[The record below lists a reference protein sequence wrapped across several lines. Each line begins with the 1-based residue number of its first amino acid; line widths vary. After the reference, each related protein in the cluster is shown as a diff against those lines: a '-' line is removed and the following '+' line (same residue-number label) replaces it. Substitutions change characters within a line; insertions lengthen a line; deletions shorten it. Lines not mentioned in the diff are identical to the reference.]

1 MKTQVTKHNFF
12 LTMILFLLVFTI
24 SSIMVVNAEGEETGI
39 SMEENGLPVT
49 ILDEPIPLAEL
60 PFRNVVLLLT
70 EGENYNV
77 DLSENGKLSARA
89 WMKQNGITF
98 EKNFAESVD
107 PASASGTVF
116 TGLLNGEIGEYK
128 KTIGQMMLAAGYYT
142 AYKGVFPKSTPELAS
157 LDGFG
162 FFDWTP
168 ITDATTA
175 NNQEIAS
182 DTIAWL
188 KDTGAVKNENG
199 QSFFLVVNFASLLDN
214 VPSDPEEFNKAY
226 LQSLQENDKLVYDI
240 LLTMNDLGLLHD
252 TIILMTS
259 TTTANALNALQTKTV
274 NVNTIRTPMM
284 IYHPSFGG
292 GQTVQNI
299 TSQRDLAVT
308 LLDLTNVEDFLKT
321 MIFGDLPG
329 KSLIPYLAGEGSLI
343 DESGKVVTISESGVP
358 LAEDPFG
365 DSIPFSDPTL
375 SMDGVITNQY
385 MFTRNNST
393 NERFLYDLNEDP
405 DGVKNLAADPAYAD
419 VVSTLEKQ
427 LTGE

>member
-1 MKTQVTKHNFF
+1 MKTQVTKHNLF
-12 LTMILFLLVFTI
+12 LMMILL
-24 SSIMVVNAEGEETGI
+24 IMVMTASSVMVVYAEGEGTAVP
-39 SMEENGLPVT
+39 MEEKNLPVT
-49 ILDEPIPLAEL
+49 ILDEPIPLADL

-77 DLSENGKLSARA
+77 DLSENGELSARE
-89 WMKQNGITF
+89 WMRQNGITF
-98 EKNFAESVD
+98 EKNFAESVN
-107 PASASGTVF
+107 PASAAGTVY

-128 KTIGQMMLAAGYYT
+128 KTIGQMMLAAGYYA
-142 AYKGVFPKSTPELAS
+142 AYKGVFPNATPELAS
-157 LDGFG
+157 LNGFG

-168 ITDATTA
+168 ITETTIA
-175 NNQEIAS
+175 VNQEIAT

-188 KDTGAVKNENG
+188 ENTGVARNEEG

-214 VPSDPEEFNKAY
+214 APADPAEFNKAY
-226 LQSLQENDKLVYDI
+226 LHSLQENDKLVYDI
-240 LLTMNDLGLLHD
+240 LLSMNDLGLLND

-274 NVNTIRTPMM
+274 NVNTIHTPMM
-284 IYHPSFGG
+284 IYHPSYAGG
-292 GQTVQNI
+292 LAVQNI

-329 KSLIPYLAGEGSLI
+329 KSLIPYLAGEGSMI
-343 DESGKVVTISESGVP
+343 DESGEVVTISESGVP

-385 MFTRNNST
+385 MFTRNIST

-427 LTGE
+427 LTGN

>member
-1 MKTQVTKHNFF
+1 MKTQVTKHNLF
-12 LTMILFLLVFTI
+12 LMMILL
-24 SSIMVVNAEGEETGI
+24 IMVMTASSVMVVYAEGEGTAVP
-39 SMEENGLPVT
+39 MEEKNLPVT
-49 ILDEPIPLAEL
+49 ILDEPIPLADL

-77 DLSENGKLSARA
+77 DLSENGELSARE
-89 WMKQNGITF
+89 WMRQNGITF
-98 EKNFAESVD
+98 EKNFAESVN
-107 PASASGTVF
+107 PASAAGTVY

-128 KTIGQMMLAAGYYT
+128 KTIGQMMLAAGYYA
-142 AYKGVFPKSTPELAS
+142 AYKGVFPNATPELAS
-157 LDGFG
+157 LNGFG
-162 FFDWTP
+162 FFDWIP
-168 ITDATTA
+168 ITETTIA
-175 NNQEIAS
+175 VNQEIAT

-188 KDTGAVKNENG
+188 ENTGVARNEEG

-214 VPSDPEEFNKAY
+214 APADPAEFNKAY

-240 LLTMNDLGLLHD
+240 LLSMNDLGLLND

-274 NVNTIRTPMM
+274 NVNTIHTPMM
-284 IYHPSFGG
+284 IYHPSYAGG
-292 GQTVQNI
+292 LAVQNI

-329 KSLIPYLAGEGSLI
+329 KSLIPYLAGEGSMI
-343 DESGKVVTISESGVP
+343 DESGEVVTISESGVP

-385 MFTRNNST
+385 MFTRNIST

-427 LTGE
+427 LTGN